1 MTPLRKPGWLK
12 FSRVIG
18 ALLIAAFFYAFQK
31 RVLKAHFGPDEMMNI
46 YGYWSP
52 PLWKVLVSDLMFWSK
67 FVRPMAG
74 LYYLPLFHF
83 FKLDPV
89 PYSIVR
95 IAMLGV
101 NTIIFYKLARA
112 VTASWWVAVLASFPV
127 AYQANLG
134 NLAFNGAFIYDA
146 LCGGFFFAALLY
158 YIRARRGR
166 EHLSVGQSCVFL
178 LLCVG
183 ALDSKEMAVSLAV
196 VAFSWEL
203 LLEKHP
209 SGFHSSEE
217 RRTWAIQLWP
227 TLAAGAITGLFI
239 AGKTRGQG
247 SLTQID
253 AYTPVLTWARF
264 TESSVRFMNTIFYA
278 DGFTMEHAIALW
290 AVLLIAGLV
299 GVIRRPGNRR
309 WMFLWI
315 WVMVTPLPIAFL
327 PGRGGALLYI
337 VAAGWAI
344 AAAMMLRSLSWLLAR
359 HLFLGH
365 VGRLATMMLCLL
377 VCGLEYEDATR
388 RAHRYDVYG
397 YLLTGAATTQWIHDL
412 QQLGIRPKHRSSVI
426 FLHDPAPTTY
436 DMTFIAALVWE
447 DRSLDLWQQEQ
458 AHLTP
463 ERIAR
468 MDYIIDWAGDRF
480 TLLKSPSTP

>member
-1 MTPLRKPGWLK
+1 MTLLRKPSWLK
-12 FSRVIG
+12 LSRVVG

-52 PLWKVLVSDLMFWSK
+52 PLWKVLLSDLLFWSK

-112 VTASWWVAVLASFPV
+112 VSGSWWVAVLASFPV
-127 AYQANLG
+127 AYQAHLG

-146 LCGGFFFAALLY
+146 ICGGFFFAALLY
-158 YIRARRGR
+158 YIHARRGR
-166 EHLSVGQSCVFL
+166 EHLNVRQAFIFL
-178 LLCVG
+178 ALCVC

-196 VAFSWEL
+196 VAFSYEL
-203 LLEKHP
+203 LLEEHP
-209 SGFHSSEE
+209 AGFRSPEE
-217 RRTWAIQLWP
+217 RKRWAMQLWP
-227 TLAAGAITGLFI
+227 TLAAGAITALFI
-239 AGKTRGQG
+239 LGKTTGQG
-247 SLTQID
+247 SLTQMD
-253 AYTPVLTWARF
+253 AYTPVLRWAPF
-264 TESSVRFMNTIFYA
+264 AESSVRFMNTMFYA
-278 DGFTMEHAIALW
+278 DGFTMEHVIALW
-290 AVLLIAGLV
+290 AVLLIAGIV

-309 WMFLWI
+309 WLFLWI

-344 AAAMMLRSLSWLLAR
+344 VIAMMLRSVSWLLAR
-359 HLFLGH
+359 HLFLGRL
-365 VGRLATMMLCLL
+365 GRIAIMLVCLL
-377 VCGLEYEDATR
+377 VCGLEYEDETR

-397 YLLTGAATTQWIHDL
+397 YLLTGAPTMQWIQEL
-412 QQLGIRPKHRSSVI
+412 QQLGLQPKHGSSII

-436 DMTFIAALVWE
+436 DMTFIAALVWR
-447 DRSLDLWQQEQ
+447 DHSLELWQQEQ
-458 AHLTP
+458 SHLTP
-463 ERIAR
+463 ERISR
-468 MDYIIDWAGDRF
+468 MDYIIDCSGDRF
-480 TLLKSPSTP
+480 TLIKSPQTP